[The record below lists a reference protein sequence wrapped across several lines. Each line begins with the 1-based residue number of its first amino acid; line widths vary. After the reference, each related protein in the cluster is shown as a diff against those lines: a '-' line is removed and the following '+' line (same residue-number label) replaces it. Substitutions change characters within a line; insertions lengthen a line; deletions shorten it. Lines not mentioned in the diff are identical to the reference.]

1 MATPVETLAL
11 SLSILEVAEILTHT
25 DEPELLINWGK
36 PAPTYPPELIAAA
49 RLADAMFSARFERK
63 H

>member
-11 SLSILEVAEILTHT
+11 SLSILEVAEILTYT
-25 DEPELLINWGK
+25 DEPELMV
-36 PAPTYPPELIAAA
+36 YPGQPVPNYSPELIAAA
-49 RLADAMFSARFERK
+49 RLAEAMYSARFERK